1 MLMTDLN
8 TPGSMGGGVGPLSRS
23 LPDPPV
29 SSLDGIPWIW
39 RADTDD
45 REIGSRLRDNK
56 DSSS

>member
-23 LPDPPV
+23 FPVPPV
-29 SSLDGIPWIW
+29 SSLDGIPWML
-39 RADTDD
+39 RADADD
-45 REIGSRLRDNK
+45 SEIGSRLRDSS